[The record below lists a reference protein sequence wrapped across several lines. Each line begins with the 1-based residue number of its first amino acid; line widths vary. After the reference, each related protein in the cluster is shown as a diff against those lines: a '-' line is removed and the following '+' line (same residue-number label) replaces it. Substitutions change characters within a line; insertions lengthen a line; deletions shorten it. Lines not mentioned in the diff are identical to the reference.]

1 MQLANKI
8 CSNASAAVDEN
19 SPVAR
24 TIVGLVVGVLVE
36 AEPAFAAVRARCEAR
51 VTGREGL
58 SDSQANAFQGAGMA
72 VGAQWA
78 GMAVGARSLQ
88 VRTSNLIGDLV
99 ARLELNRPE
108 VPAGREGLA
117 DSQANAFQGAGMA
130 VGAQWAGMAVGAR
143 SLQVRTSNLI
153 GDLVARLELNRPEVP
168 ASRHMST
175 VSRAQFNQ
183 SN

>member
-1 MQLANKI
+1 VVNVVRHLFLSHVESAPNHLSRAATLALF
-8 CSNASAAVDEN
+8 V
-19 SPVAR
+19 
-24 TIVGLVVGVLVE
+24 
-36 AEPAFAAVRARCEAR
+36 
-51 VTGREGL
+51 L
-58 SDSQANAFQGAGMA
+58 SDSQANAFQG
-72 VGAQWA
+72 A

>member
-1 MQLANKI
+1 M
-8 CSNASAAVDEN
+8 
-19 SPVAR
+19 AR
-24 TIVGLVVGVLVE
+24 TIVGLVVGVLLE

-58 SDSQANAFQGAGMA
+58 SDSQANAFQGAVMA

-78 GMAVGARSLQ
+78 GMAVGARS
-88 VRTSNLIGDLV
+88 
-99 ARLELNRPE
+99 
-108 VPAGREGLA
+108 
-117 DSQANAFQGAGMA
+117 M
-130 VGAQWAGMAVGAR
+130 
-143 SLQVRTSNLI
+143 QVRTSNLI